1 MSMSTMNANSELAM
15 AGEVQGA
22 LYGPAA
28 LSSNDGPTWEIAPRS
43 ILKSTLDDLS
53 SGRVLEAVA
62 HFDEGFKFNDHAL
75 ALEFT
80 NEQRLTEFF
89 QKARELFPD
98 TRMEVISLMES
109 GDYAIA
115 QWKLTATQT
124 VPSYGSLTYRLR
136 VSLHGSTIA
145 RIRNGRIVQ
154 WSNYYDQ
161 SSSWR
166 AGLASCFMEWIEY

>member
-1 MSMSTMNANSELAM
+1 MSIMNANSELAI
-15 AGEVQGA
+15 ASA
-22 LYGPAA
+22 LYEPVAP
-28 LSSNDGPTWEIAPRS
+28 SSNEDPTWEIAPRS
-43 ILKSTLDDLS
+43 ILKSTLDDLDA
-53 SGRVLEAVA
+53 GRVFEAVA

-80 NEQRLTEFF
+80 NEHRLTEFF

-98 TRMEVISLMES
+98 TRLEVIALMES
-109 GDYAIA
+109 GDHAIA

-145 RIRNGRIVQ
+145 RIRDGRIVQ
-154 WSNYYDQ
+154 WSDYYDQ

-166 AGLASCFMEWIEY
+166 AGLASCFTEWIEY